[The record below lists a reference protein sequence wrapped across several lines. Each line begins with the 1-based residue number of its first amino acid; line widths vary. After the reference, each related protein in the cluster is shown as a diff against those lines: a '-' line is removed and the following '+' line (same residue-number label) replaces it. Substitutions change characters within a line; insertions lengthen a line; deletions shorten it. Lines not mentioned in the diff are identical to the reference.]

1 MTQEWHMPHSLRPRW
16 ALGVVA
22 VCARVD
28 EPVRRENGV
37 EMELSVRC
45 ANPGHRLAP
54 VVRRRLY
61 RPFVRPIESV
71 GDVPL

>member
-1 MTQEWHMPHSLRPRW
+1 MPHSLRPRW

-45 ANPGHRLAP
+45 ANPGHRLAL
-54 VVRRRLY
+54 VVRRR
-61 RPFVRPIESV
+61 
-71 GDVPL
+71 